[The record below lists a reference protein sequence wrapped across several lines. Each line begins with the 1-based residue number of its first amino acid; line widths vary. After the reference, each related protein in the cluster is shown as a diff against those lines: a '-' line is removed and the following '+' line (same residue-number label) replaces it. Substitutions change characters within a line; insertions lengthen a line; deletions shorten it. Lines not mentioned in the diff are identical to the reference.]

1 MNIKCQVCDTE
12 AGGYYRK
19 SHTND
24 DFDIFK
30 CSNCGLE
37 YTVPTPSD
45 LDLINFYKD
54 YNDIRANTN
63 VVNKNGLRNLD
74 LIRKYV
80 NISQNTLFL
89 DFGCGNGEFVEICGE
104 NCYGVELSN
113 KNQHN
118 RIVNH
123 LSDLS
128 IDKFDCIT
136 LFGVLEHLNNVKK
149 TMIDINNYLKKDGYL
164 VITTVD
170 AESLI
175 PYYYKPPE
183 HLTYWTYRSFQE
195 LAKLLKLE
203 IIYYEPYKMVQ
214 YSDIYL
220 DRLLSRTPNELKEIV
235 LSKVHNHF
243 PEFVE
248 IPTNEVF
255 VIMKKVTDEK
265 K

>member
-1 MNIKCQVCDTE
+1 MPI
-12 AGGYYRK
+12 
-19 SHTND
+19 
-24 DFDIFK
+24 
-30 CSNCGLE
+30 
-37 YTVPTPSD
+37 PSD
-45 LDLINFYKD
+45 LDLIDFYND

-63 VVNKNGLRNLD
+63 VVKKNALRNLD
-74 LIRKYV
+74 LISKYV
-80 NISQNTLFL
+80 NITPSTLLL
-89 DFGCGNGEFVEICGE
+89 DFGCGNGEFVKIYGE

-113 KNQHN
+113 KNKHN

-123 LSDLS
+123 LIDLS

-136 LFGVLEHLNNVKK
+136 LFGVLEHLNSVKETMLNVGK
-149 TMIDINNYLKKDGYL
+149 YLKKDGCL

-195 LAKLLKLE
+195 LATLLKLE

-214 YSDIYL
+214 YGDIYL
-220 DRLLSRTPNELKEIV
+220 DRLLARTPNELKEIV
-235 LSKVHNHF
+235 LNKVHNSF

-255 VIMKKVTDEK
+255 VIMKKVTDEEK
-265 K
+265 